1 MSEYTVTYERDP
13 TGMWLARVRGVP
25 GCHTYGRTL
34 EQARVRIREAVSLW
48 VDDAEIVTLRDEI
61 RLPARARVAL
71 RRARSE
77 RDRAELQQTRAQET
91 LRAAAVS
98 LATGLGLSL
107 RDAAELLGLSHQR
120 VQQLTSEKSS
130 RAVRERRLSRG

>member
-1 MSEYTVTYERDP
+1 MSEYTVIYERDP
-13 TGMWLARVRGVP
+13 AGAWLARIRGIS
-25 GCHTYGRTL
+25 GCHSYGRTL
-34 EQARVRIREAVSLW
+34 EQSRLRIREAASLW
-48 VDDAEIVTLRDEI
+48 IDEPEIVTLREEI

-77 RDRAELQQTRAQET
+77 RDRAVQQQTRAQEA
-91 LRAAAVS
+91 LRAAATS

-120 VQQLTSEKSS
+120 VQQLTSKKSA
-130 RAVRERRLSRG
+130 RPVRERRLSRG